1 MKETASVNSSFGTRM
16 KTLHWATAVLVL
28 IMLYGGFTLSR
39 ETATLHFGTGLVVL
53 VLMVIWLAVRRAS
66 VRPAYTPMPR
76 WQEIAAKATHHGLY
90 ACVTLQPIFGLLM
103 VATSKG
109 EPVAYGV
116 IPLKI
121 AQNDTINEIGHV
133 LHGVNGFIIAG
144 LVGLHILAV
153 LYHQI
158 VLKDNLVKR
167 MLPFAKV

>member
-1 MKETASVNSSFGTRM
+1 MKETASVNSAFGTGM
-16 KTLHWATAVLVL
+16 KTLHWAITVLVL

-53 VLMVIWLAVRRAS
+53 VLMVIWLAVRRGSA
-66 VRPAYTPMPR
+66 RPAYIEMPR

-90 ACVTLQPIFGLLM
+90 ATVTLQPIFGLLL
-103 VATSKG
+103 VTTSKN

-121 AQNDTINEIGHV
+121 ARNDMLHEIGEW
-133 LHGVNGFIIAG
+133 LHAVNAYAIVA
-144 LVGLHILAV
+144 LVSLHILAV

-158 VLKDNLVKR
+158 ILKDNLVKR

>member
-1 MKETASVNSSFGTRM
+1 MTETASVNSSFGTRQ

-28 IMLYGGFTLSR
+28 IMLYGGFTMSR
-39 ETATLHFGTGLVVL
+39 ETAKLHFGTGLVVL
-53 VLMVIWLAVRRAS
+53 VLMVIWLAVRRTSA
-66 VRPAYTPMPR
+66 RPAYTPMPR

-90 ACVTLQPIFGLLM
+90 ACVTLQPVFGLLM
-103 VATSKG
+103 VTTSKG

-121 AQNDTINEIGHV
+121 VQNDTINEIGHV
-133 LHGVNGFIIAG
+133 LHGVTGFIIAG

>member
-1 MKETASVNSSFGTRM
+1 MKETASVNSSFGTPM

-28 IMLYGGFTLSR
+28 IMLYGGFTMSR
-39 ETATLHFGTGLVVL
+39 ETATMHFGTGLVVL
-53 VLMVIWLAVRRAS
+53 VAMVVWLAVRRAS
-66 VRPAYTPMPR
+66 SRPAYTPMPR

-90 ACVTLQPIFGLLM
+90 ATVTLQPIFGLLL
-103 VATSKG
+103 VTTSKN

-121 AQNDTINEIGHV
+121 ARNDMLHEIGEW
-133 LHGVNGFIIAG
+133 LHTVNAYAIVA
-144 LVGLHILAV
+144 LVSLHILAV

-158 VLKDNLVKR
+158 ILKDNLVKR